1 MKRLKIFFLNSVLM
15 IVSSFLLQ
23 IIRLIFNIYI
33 SNKITPE
40 ALGIF
45 QLIMVTYIFGI
56 TLASSGINISC
67 MRVVSEE
74 YALGNDA
81 GVKKSSKNCIKISL
95 ILSIIASLI
104 FYLNAEFIVQNC
116 FQSKVSIR
124 IVHLICLSLPL
135 ISISSAITGYFMAV
149 RRIYKTIFGQ
159 FLEQISKIIM
169 IIILLNTYA
178 TDSTL
183 EKICFSLILGD
194 MLSELISFIY
204 LILIYILDL
213 KKHFI
218 THTKERSTYIIRILR
233 ILFPVARTSCIK
245 SGISTV
251 KQLIIPSSLQKNGKN
266 LEDALSDYG
275 IISGMAM
282 PIVMFPSTF
291 LIAIAGLLIPEFSRY
306 YVKEDYAKIK
316 LYTDKLLV
324 GSFLFAC
331 LLTIF
336 FFIFGDNLGMFIY
349 HNAQVG
355 WYIKIFSLLIHFM
368 YVDIII
374 DNILKGLDAQANV
387 MIINIIDLVVSTA
400 FIFFFVPIMGITGY
414 IISIFISEILNL
426 ALSLYKLLKLEKN
439 FET

>member
-1 MKRLKIFFLNSVLM
+1 M

-149 RRIYKTIFGQ
+149 RRIYKTILGQ

-233 ILFPVARTSCIK
+233 ILFPVAKDKPHPPYQRRKERTA
-245 SGISTV
+245 
-251 KQLIIPSSLQKNGKN
+251 
-266 LEDALSDYG
+266 D
-275 IISGMAM
+275 
-282 PIVMFPSTF
+282 
-291 LIAIAGLLIPEFSRY
+291 
-306 YVKEDYAKIK
+306 
-316 LYTDKLLV
+316 
-324 GSFLFAC
+324 
-331 LLTIF
+331 
-336 FFIFGDNLGMFIY
+336 
-349 HNAQVG
+349 
-355 WYIKIFSLLIHFM
+355 
-368 YVDIII
+368 
-374 DNILKGLDAQANV
+374 
-387 MIINIIDLVVSTA
+387 
-400 FIFFFVPIMGITGY
+400 
-414 IISIFISEILNL
+414 
-426 ALSLYKLLKLEKN
+426 
-439 FET
+439 

>member
-159 FLEQISKIIM
+159 FL
-169 IIILLNTYA
+169 
-178 TDSTL
+178 
-183 EKICFSLILGD
+183 
-194 MLSELISFIY
+194 
-204 LILIYILDL
+204 
-213 KKHFI
+213 
-218 THTKERSTYIIRILR
+218 
-233 ILFPVARTSCIK
+233 
-245 SGISTV
+245 
-251 KQLIIPSSLQKNGKN
+251 
-266 LEDALSDYG
+266 
-275 IISGMAM
+275 
-282 PIVMFPSTF
+282 
-291 LIAIAGLLIPEFSRY
+291 
-306 YVKEDYAKIK
+306 
-316 LYTDKLLV
+316 
-324 GSFLFAC
+324 
-331 LLTIF
+331 
-336 FFIFGDNLGMFIY
+336 
-349 HNAQVG
+349 
-355 WYIKIFSLLIHFM
+355 
-368 YVDIII
+368 
-374 DNILKGLDAQANV
+374 
-387 MIINIIDLVVSTA
+387 
-400 FIFFFVPIMGITGY
+400 
-414 IISIFISEILNL
+414 
-426 ALSLYKLLKLEKN
+426 
-439 FET
+439 